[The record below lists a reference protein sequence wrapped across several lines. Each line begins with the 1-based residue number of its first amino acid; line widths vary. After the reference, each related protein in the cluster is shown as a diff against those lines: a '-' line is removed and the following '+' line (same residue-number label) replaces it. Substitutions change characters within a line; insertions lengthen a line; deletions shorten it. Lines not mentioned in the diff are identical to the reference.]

1 MRRLNRLAFSLLEVD
16 KSATQVKVGLNHVQA
31 STQTANLQCDYSN
44 PVNWKKIIQSQRFF
58 ENRRFP
64 IFVERNTKIQGSAI
78 RPLKSLIFNRAGTY
92 LSSQK
97 AALKI
102 FNVIG
107 PFAKNLENLLFL
119 KNVVIGQS
127 SFRCPGSSTR
137 TEILVA
143 NNV

>member
-1 MRRLNRLAFSLLEVD
+1 M
-16 KSATQVKVGLNHVQA
+16 
-31 STQTANLQCDYSN
+31 
-44 PVNWKKIIQSQRFF
+44 
-58 ENRRFP
+58 
-64 IFVERNTKIQGSAI
+64 ERNTKIQGSAI

-102 FNVIG
+102 FNVNVIG

-137 TEILVA
+137 TEILLA